1 MGLFL
6 KLMRR
11 KLKKTIFKIATHKKL
26 VSFFREAV
34 TIFNEREI
42 VDVDNQIIIPDR
54 LVLTA
59 KNEVTIID
67 YKTGKPSKRDHQQLL
82 KYEQVLKKMHFKVV
96 QKLLVYINEQIDI
109 VEVSSKK

>member
-1 MGLFL
+1 MD
-6 KLMRR
+6 
-11 KLKKTIFKIATHKKL
+11 
-26 VSFFREAV
+26 E
-34 TIFNEREI
+34 
-42 VDVDNQIIIPDR
+42 DNQIMIPDR

-82 KYEQVLKKMHFKVV
+82 KYEQVLKKMHFKVG
-96 QKLLVYINEQIDI
+96 QKLLVYINEEIDI